1 LDIFKEHKIKKIDF
15 ICFIEKEVKDSKQLN
30 IFQTLEKEI
39 LSIYEKVVDKLK
51 EIKTRTSI
59 SSKEN
64 LIENIDL

>member
-1 LDIFKEHKIKKIDF
+1 LDRFKEHKIKKIDF

-30 IFQTLEKEI
+30 IFKTLEKEI

-64 LIENIDL
+64 LIENID

>member
-15 ICFIEKEVKDSKQLN
+15 ICFIEKEVKNSTQLS
-30 IFQTLEKEI
+30 IFKTLEREI

-51 EIKTRTSI
+51 EIKNRTSI

-64 LIENIDL
+64 LIENID

>member
-1 LDIFKEHKIKKIDF
+1 MDIFKEHKIKKIDF